1 VDGDLEYYANDP
13 GHNGDQAN
21 RVSIARVALSSRMV
35 SIRWR
40 SAIQAVLEIG
50 NKFLFMSFQS
60 PGQPINAR
68 FSRMRTTSIG
78 P

>member
-1 VDGDLEYYANDP
+1 MDGDLEYYANDP

-21 RVSIARVALSSRMV
+21 KGEYRPGCSIIAHG
-35 SIRWR
+35 RWR